1 MEHLFKMGEG
11 NATLNRSLSGGKDL
25 FLAVASL
32 YQREG
37 VMLLLL
43 LYFSCLFSVSYRRRI
58 IRSGRWFSHCDFRG
72 EVFAGVLYP
81 LIKLRASFSLV
92 YICDWMESTRIAT
105 KSMSARISYKITK
118 GIIIS

>member
-1 MEHLFKMGEG
+1 MGEG

-37 VMLLLL
+37 FMLLLL

-58 IRSGRWFSHCDFRG
+58 IRSGRWFNHCDFRG
-72 EVFAGVLYP
+72 EVFAGVLFP
-81 LIKLRASFSLV
+81 LINTSCFLFISL
-92 YICDWMESTRIAT
+92 YM
-105 KSMSARISYKITK
+105 
-118 GIIIS
+118 